1 VPLAGDSES
10 AYAFRWSAVYD
21 GLGRRCVTRT
31 EWGAWGAGGFTAS
44 AERAVV
50 LEESWFDPLVEFL
63 EIVTEVRELGNP
75 AATRRSWRVHGPDA
89 NGSYGGLQG
98 LGGLEAV
105 YSHGAAAVASGSWS
119 AVIDD
124 YYGHVIATVEG
135 AAEAQSVVWQRTRSL
150 GYGPAPDSPVWTLS
164 EGASLEQATAWRGR
178 RQDITGFY
186 WMGARYYEGS
196 SGRFLS
202 PDPYGHAASLSL
214 YDYAGGDPINFV
226 DPTGRLQKLQNF
238 ASEAGL
244 LGNDIGISMAAN
256 DGSMFV
262 EGHLKA
268 WNFSR
273 DVPEARKQMRAQVA
287 QMFVGDENMV
297 QAVSDRFFFETLA
310 PRIAEELEGEKA
322 AALAWNAAM
331 TEYRQSPAAQAQRTV
346 MEVGVGLLN
355 LSGINGVQGKTQEV
369 VLRFNGDTG
378 LIEPTIVT
386 SEISGGAQALE
397 IARPPHTPTPL
408 HVSPQLD
415 LHPSKAIS

>member
-1 VPLAGDSES
+1 
-10 AYAFRWSAVYD
+10 
-21 GLGRRCVTRT
+21 
-31 EWGAWGAGGFTAS
+31 
-44 AERAVV
+44 
-50 LEESWFDPLVEFL
+50 
-63 EIVTEVRELGNP
+63 
-75 AATRRSWRVHGPDA
+75 
-89 NGSYGGLQG
+89 
-98 LGGLEAV
+98 
-105 YSHGAAAVASGSWS
+105 
-119 AVIDD
+119 
-124 YYGHVIATVEG
+124 
-135 AAEAQSVVWQRTRSL
+135 
-150 GYGPAPDSPVWTLS
+150 
-164 EGASLEQATAWRGR
+164 
-178 RQDITGFY
+178 
-186 WMGARYYEGS
+186 MGARYYESS

-214 YDYAGGDPINFV
+214 YDYASGDPINFV

-262 EGHLKA
+262 EGHLKHWDFA
-268 WNFSR
+268 TYI
-273 DVPEARKQMRAQVA
+273 PTAKAQMRAQVA
-287 QMFVGDENMV
+287 KMFVGDEKAV

-397 IARPPHTPTPL
+397 IAMIVPIAKLGKAVGLMKFGRATETITDLSYLRGGGNSSSYGVSFFDNKVAGVLDEPGASLGRSGQQHFFMPIDDAVGIRNAADAARETGMAPSVVRAYISETPIYGISFPTNGLSIRVPTAADAGGWQHFLEGGRTAVFTGGNNGGYLLNSTREFVTPGGAMPTGSVLFRLEPNGAWTPL
-408 HVSPQLD
+408 RRY
-415 LHPSKAIS
+415 